1 MNGRLVLGVAGS
13 PRRGGNSE
21 QLLDACLAGV
31 TEAGA
36 RARRLVPAEMDIRPC
51 LGCNA
56 CSRTGECTQR
66 DDMGEVYALI
76 DSAGAIVIASP
87 VYFASVPASLKA
99 LIDRMQPY
107 WARRHVLGLPAPEKR
122 PGGFLLVRGGGDP
135 YGFIGAENSIRSV
148 FAVLG
153 IRVIAEQHVTG
164 VDAPGDISL
173 DPHALDEARAHG
185 AAIATSVIDRD
196 GSGPIEV
203 PGI

>member
-1 MNGRLVLGVAGS
+1 MLGIAGS

-66 DDMGEVYALI
+66 DDMGEVYSLI
-76 DSAGAIVIASP
+76 DSAAAIVVASP
-87 VYFASVPASLKA
+87 VYFASVPATLKS

-107 WARRHVLGLPAPEKR
+107 WARRHVLGMPVPEKR

-135 YGFIGAENSIRSV
+135 YGFTGAENSIRSV

-153 IRVIAEQHVTG
+153 IRVIAEEHVTG
-164 VDAPGDISL
+164 VDAPGEIMRH
-173 DPHALDEARAHG
+173 PQALDEARAHG
-185 AAIATSVIDRD
+185 AAIAAAVIN
-196 GSGPIEV
+196 GVASGPLEA